1 MQPGE
6 RKAVVYI
13 AMESNNMS
21 RRESA
26 QSKLGA
32 VVVADSA
39 PTLAP
44 SLASCVGWRARSG
57 QSAWMGMGYPRSIF
71 QFSNISPTPASPKQ
85 YYCTPIRPGDPQWL
99 DGRSNVVDVD
109 VVFIVVVAVA
119 VLDVAK
125 FTANTAIFRR
135 RRRRT
140 PAIRFSLNRW
150 RENGSFVGR
159 EMSDRATVPLA
170 EKRVDD

>member
-1 MQPGE
+1 MSGGGPAQGNQPGWE
-6 RKAVVYI
+6 WDI
-13 AMESNNMS
+13 
-21 RRESA
+21 
-26 QSKLGA
+26 LGA
-32 VVVADSA
+32 SFSSVTS
-39 PTLAP
+39 PL
-44 SLASCVGWRARSG
+44 LRLL
-57 QSAWMGMGYPRSIF
+57 Q
-71 QFSNISPTPASPKQ
+71 SNITVP
-85 YYCTPIRPGDPQWL
+85 TPIRPGDPQWL

-159 EMSDRATVPLA
+159 EMSDRDRATVPLA